1 MRPSQRHC
9 RLTMLGMALSLAG
22 VAVPGQAQSFPVK
35 PIRMIV
41 GFPPGGVV
49 DIVARGIA
57 QPMSELL
64 GQTVLVDSRPG
75 AAGTIGL
82 TLLNAA
88 PPDGYTIGLA
98 SISNLVLA
106 PHLNPKITYHPV
118 RDFTPITN
126 VGRVPFVLA
135 VNPTVPAKSLK
146 ELIAL
151 ARAQPGKL
159 NFGSPGVGGLQHL
172 TIGMLNF
179 MAKTDITHVAYKGT
193 GPAMAD
199 VLGGQIDGVVAGI
212 SGMVAASK
220 AGKLRILAQT
230 GDTRSP
236 ALPDVPT
243 AQEQGL
249 PGMVVLNWYSFI
261 GPPKLTGQPLATL
274 YSTIVKAAH
283 LPATRERFDAAG
295 IDVKT
300 DDSPAAFGRYVAEE
314 DARWGQVVKTTGI
327 KME

>member
-1 MRPSQRHC
+1 MRPYQTRFPG
-9 RLTMLGMALSLAG
+9 LLILMATLGATSTVSA
-22 VAVPGQAQSFPVK
+22 QAYPSK

-57 QPMSELL
+57 QPMGELF
-64 GQTVLVDSRPG
+64 GQPVIVDSRPG

-82 TLLNAA
+82 ALLTTA
-88 PPDGYTIGLA
+88 PADGYTIGLA

-106 PHLNPKITYHPV
+106 PHLNPKVTYHPL
-118 RDFTPITN
+118 RDFTPITT
-126 VGRVPFVLA
+126 VGRVPFLLA
-135 VNPTVPAKSLK
+135 VHPGVPAKSLK
-146 ELIAL
+146 DLLGL
-151 ARAQPGKL
+151 ARTHPGKL

-172 TIGMLNF
+172 TLGMLNF
-179 MAKTDITHVAYKGT
+179 MAKVDITHVAYKGT
-193 GPAMAD
+193 GPAMTD
-199 VLGGQIDGVVAGI
+199 VMGGQIDGVVAGL

-230 GDTRSP
+230 GDTRSS

-249 PGMVVLNWYSFI
+249 SGMVVVNWYSFVGPQKLA
-261 GPPKLTGQPLATL
+261 GPPLTTL
-274 YSTIVKAAH
+274 HATIVKAAH
-283 LPATRERFDAAG
+283 QPATRERFEAAG
-295 IDVKT
+295 IEIKT

-314 DARWGQVVKTTGI
+314 DARWGQVVKATGVKI
-327 KME
+327 E